1 MEKIINI
8 INNITERVGKF
19 ASWFAILMV
28 LIISLDVIIRYIFN
42 FTFIWIIELEI
53 YLFGFMFL
61 LGSGYAL
68 KHESHV
74 RVDVFY
80 SKMSEKNKAIIDL
93 LGGLLYLMPWCIVV
107 TVGAWK
113 YAYSSFLIGES
124 SAQPGGLPA
133 LYILK
138 FAIAIA
144 IGFFL
149 LLLQGVAQILNSL
162 TIIFKKKA

>member
-1 MEKIINI
+1 MKKIVIFLD
-8 INNITERVGKF
+8 NITEQVGKM

-28 LIISLDVIIRYIFN
+28 LIISLDVIIRYLFK

-68 KHESHV
+68 KYEKHV

-80 SKMSEKNKAIIDL
+80 SKFSQKKKAFIDL
-93 LGGLLYLMPWCIVV
+93 LGGLLYLIPWCYVV
-107 TVGAWK
+107 ISGSWK
-113 YAYSSFLIGES
+113 YAYNSFKIGEGS
-124 SAQPGGLPA
+124 PQPGGLPA

-138 FAIAIA
+138 FTITT
-144 IGFFL
+144 GFVL
-149 LLLQGVAQILNSL
+149 LLIQGVSQVLKSLDILL
-162 TIIFKKKA
+162 TKKEA